1 MFYKSNQ
8 TITDPNGPVS
18 VSKVAQR
25 EELDYEVELAI
36 VIGRDCK
43 DATLDNAYNFV
54 AGYTCANDITARKH
68 QAESSQWSFSKS
80 KLYVS
85 LETLLLIA
93 TGFDNFCPVGPCI
106 VSTRAMTNPHKLRL
120 QTTVSGRLLQ
130 DGTSSTMVFTIAEYV
145 FSCDS
150 LDPLV
155 LMRTVLWCICL
166 RGQLCL
172 QEHLS

>member
-43 DATLDNAYNFV
+43 DATLDNAYDFV

-80 KLYVS
+80 ESWEYVKGKA
-85 LETLLLIA
+85 LTIA
-93 TGFDNFCPVGPCI
+93 GFDNFCPVGPCI
-106 VSTRAMTNPHKLRL
+106 VSTRAMTNPHKLQL
-120 QTTVSGRLLQ
+120 QTTVEGRTLQ
-130 DGTSSTMVFTIAEYV
+130 DGTSSTMVFTIAE
-145 FSCDS
+145 
-150 LDPLV
+150 
-155 LMRTVLWCICL
+155 
-166 RGQLCL
+166 
-172 QEHLS
+172 